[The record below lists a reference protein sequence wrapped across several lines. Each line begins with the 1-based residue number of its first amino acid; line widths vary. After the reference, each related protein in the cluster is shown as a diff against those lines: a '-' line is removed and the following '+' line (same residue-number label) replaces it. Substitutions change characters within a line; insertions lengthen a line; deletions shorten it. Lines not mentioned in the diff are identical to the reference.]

1 MHVPAGVSGSDAS
14 HFERRALKSPLTKYL
29 IWKLEDKILIE
40 CRSGVRCR
48 TDQVAAKEDG
58 NNRTQTWRWGDA
70 LVLCTQF
77 QWLDQQAEDLDDVW

>member
-1 MHVPAGVSGSDAS
+1 M
-14 HFERRALKSPLTKYL
+14 
-29 IWKLEDKILIE
+29 
-40 CRSGVRCR
+40 RCR

-58 NNRTQTWRWGDA
+58 NNRTQTWSWGDA